1 MTKIAQIANFYGPRS
16 GGLKTSMIELAKQ
29 YNYYEIKFLLSFSF
43 LYILTFD
50 KN

>member
-29 YNYYEIKFLLSFSF
+29 YNYHEIKCLQIIQ
-43 LYILTFD
+43 Y
-50 KN
+50 